1 MFQDVVE
8 RSSYLIP
15 DDSRKHIG
23 PVYKGKTN
31 QTKLQEPQPNTKQLL
46 PRISSVKDWSPLLLG
61 EVPDC
66 EGACCV
72 TRGLTPPSRSIVTTP
87 NTEKTHSPL
96 IQVRKRRLEQ
106 E

>member
-1 MFQDVVE
+1 MLRYVTQRISYSITDV
-8 RSSYLIP
+8 
-15 DDSRKHIG
+15 SREHNG
-23 PVYKGKTN
+23 SVFKGETN
-31 QTKLQEPQPNTKQLL
+31 QTKLHEPQPNNKQLL
-46 PRISSVKDWSPLLLG
+46 QRILSVKDWSPLLLG